1 MTGEGRRRVGGE
13 QEAKEELVVES
24 GHLLSSAQTS
34 SSNLRQTP
42 EFPESQFPEWQL
54 STSVAL
60 LVTWAESRSPDTPV
74 LVSNTGTLRTAS
86 QLVTMKRDSI

>member
-1 MTGEGRRRVGGE
+1 MTGEGRRRVGGK
-13 QEAKEELVVES
+13 QEAKEELVVEP
-24 GHLLSSAQTS
+24 GHLLSSATS

-54 STSVAL
+54 LTSVAL
-60 LVTWAESRSPDTPV
+60 LVTLAESRSLDTPV